1 VKATDEVVFMAK
13 TQAPIRVH
21 VSATRR
27 AESGVPP
34 VAPTTTEADR
44 HLSPFW
50 RHFLQM
56 LAAMMLGMIATGAIF
71 ITVVGLKS
79 WDEVTTQ
86 YPTQS
91 LLAMA
96 VGMTVPMS
104 AWMLYRGMGW
114 RNSLEMAAVMVAPV
128 IPLLC
133 LVWFDV
139 TRSAQCG
146 AYCALT
152 VVAMLALMRYR
163 HSEYSM

>member
-13 TQAPIRVH
+13 TQVPIRDQ

-27 AESGVPP
+27 DESGVPLTP
-34 VAPTTTEADR
+34 ATTEAER

-56 LAAMMLGMIATGAIF
+56 LAAMMLGMIAAGAVF

-79 WDEVTTQ
+79 WEEVTTQ

-96 VGMTVPMS
+96 VGMTVPMA

-139 TRSAQCG
+139 TKSAQCG
-146 AYCALT
+146 AYCVLT

-163 HSEYSM
+163 RSEYSM

>member
-1 VKATDEVVFMAK
+1 MAK
-13 TQAPIRVH
+13 TRVPDRDQ
-21 VSATRR
+21 VSATWRD
-27 AESGVPP
+27 ESCESSVMM
-34 VAPTTTEADR
+34 TTAGKR

-71 ITVVGLKS
+71 ITVVGLKT

-96 VGMTVPMS
+96 VGMTVPMVT
-104 AWMLYRGMGW
+104 WMFYRGMGW
-114 RNSLEMAAVMVAPV
+114 RNSFEMAAVMVAPV
-128 IPLLC
+128 VPFLC
-133 LVWFDV
+133 LVWFDL

-152 VVAMLALMRYR
+152 VVSMLALMRYR
-163 HSEYSM
+163 RTEYSMQM

>member
-1 VKATDEVVFMAK
+1 
-13 TQAPIRVH
+13 
-21 VSATRR
+21 
-27 AESGVPP
+27 
-34 VAPTTTEADR
+34 
-44 HLSPFW
+44 
-50 RHFLQM
+50 M
-56 LAAMMLGMIATGAIF
+56 LAAMTLGMIAAGAVF

-79 WDEVTTQ
+79 WEEVTTQ

-96 VGMTVPMS
+96 VGMTVPMA

-139 TRSAQCG
+139 TKSAQCG
-146 AYCALT
+146 AYCVLT
-152 VVAMLALMRYR
+152 VVAMVALMRYR
-163 HSEYSM
+163 RSVYSM